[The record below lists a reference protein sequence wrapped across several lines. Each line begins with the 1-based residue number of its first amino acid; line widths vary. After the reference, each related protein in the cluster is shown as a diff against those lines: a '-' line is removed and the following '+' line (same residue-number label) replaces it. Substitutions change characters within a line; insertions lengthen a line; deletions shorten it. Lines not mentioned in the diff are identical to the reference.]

1 MRKKAIIAFLSLYIG
16 ITILGFEARAENI
29 QLTVSAKSFVLI
41 DLISGRILLEKNSEE
56 KRAMAST
63 TKIMT
68 AIIALEKGY
77 IKSRV
82 KE

>member
-56 KRAMAST
+56 KRAMANAHQNNDCNHSLG
-63 TKIMT
+63 K
-68 AIIALEKGY
+68 
-77 IKSRV
+77 RV
-82 KE
+82 Y